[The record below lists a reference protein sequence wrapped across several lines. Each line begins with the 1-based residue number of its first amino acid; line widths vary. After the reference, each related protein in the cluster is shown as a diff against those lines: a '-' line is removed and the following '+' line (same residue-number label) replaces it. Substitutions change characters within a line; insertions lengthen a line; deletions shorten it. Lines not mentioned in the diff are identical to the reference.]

1 MVKAQPV
8 HNQEV
13 LKKVFRLIFR
23 HLDALFHTRQ
33 RILCA
38 DGQTQ
43 ECYPVLSASTAIY
56 FESIHLHSV
65 NHPNCLGREA
75 PKSLFG
81 EGNTLWWQLNDDWQS
96 LQRMI
101 LTTLGDKM
109 ERWESRPYLLD
120 RVVWTP
126 EANFWNMKCISLATV
141 IIPNILHTINLG
153 TFQHLM
159 DRVMS
164 FLEQHARIDKF
175 NQLSVMI
182 PPYPG
187 FARFN
192 KPYSQ
197 VTQCSGKQMNGLGH
211 VIVPVSAATLLNP
224 LASQRNP
231 FTKALLRVE
240 Y

>member
-1 MVKAQPV
+1 
-8 HNQEV
+8 
-13 LKKVFRLIFR
+13 
-23 HLDALFHTRQ
+23 
-33 RILCA
+33 
-38 DGQTQ
+38 
-43 ECYPVLSASTAIY
+43 
-56 FESIHLHSV
+56 
-65 NHPNCLGREA
+65 
-75 PKSLFG
+75 
-81 EGNTLWWQLNDDWQS
+81 
-96 LQRMI
+96 
-101 LTTLGDKM
+101 
-109 ERWESRPYLLD
+109 
-120 RVVWTP
+120 
-126 EANFWNMKCISLATV
+126 MKCISLATV
-141 IIPNILHTINLG
+141 IIPNILHTIYLG

-175 NQLSVMI
+175 NQLLVMI

-197 VTQCSGKQMNGLGH
+197 VMQCSGKQMNGLGH